1 MMIRSTEITG
11 FHQHCLAQTDWPHN
25 GNAAT
30 RGAHPVWEW
39 IAANHRFNAL
49 LWAEEDMARRRDV
62 PDSEIARN
70 KRAIDGF
77 NQARND
83 AAERVDEEILIYV
96 GNIERV
102 VGARQHSETAGM
114 MIDRLSI
121 MSLKINA
128 MGIQADRTDASPE
141 HRENCR
147 TKLKRLREQRDDLAA
162 CLDVLLEDMSAGRTY
177 FKIYRQFKMYNDPA
191 LNPYLYA
198 SKT

>member
-1 MMIRSTEITG
+1 MIRSAEIME
-11 FHQHCLAQTDWPHN
+11 FHQLCLAKTDWPHK
-25 GNAAT
+25 GDVTT
-30 RGAHPVWEW
+30 RGEDPVWEW

-49 LWAEEDMARRRDV
+49 LWAEEDMARRQNV

-83 AAERVDEEILIYV
+83 AAERVDEEILVDV
-96 GNIERV
+96 GHVERV
-102 VGARQHSETAGM
+102 AGARQHSETAGM

-121 MSLKINA
+121 MSLKIKA
-128 MGIQADRTDASPE
+128 MGMQANRIDASPE

-147 TKLKRLREQRDDLAA
+147 GKLERLREQRDDLAA
-162 CLDVLLEDMSAGRTY
+162 CLDALLEGMSAGTAY
-177 FKIYRQFKMYNDPA
+177 FKIYRQFKMYNDPS

-198 SKT
+198 RKA